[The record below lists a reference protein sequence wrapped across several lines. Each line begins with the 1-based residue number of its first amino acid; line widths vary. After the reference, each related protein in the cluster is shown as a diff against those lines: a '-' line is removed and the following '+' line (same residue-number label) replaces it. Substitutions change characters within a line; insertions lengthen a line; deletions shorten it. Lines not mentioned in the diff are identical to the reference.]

1 MQCDCRSR
9 SLEEFQT
16 PTGTESAGGSKYFV
30 VRDSGQ
36 RWFIATR
43 VEFELQHGQG
53 SRLRRSH
60 TMLSWAMEDSTRVQ
74 RYTVNLVLEGVVP
87 PC

>member
-1 MQCDCRSR
+1 M
-9 SLEEFQT
+9 LQT
-16 PTGTESAGGSKYFV
+16 LTSAERDGGGGGKYYV
-30 VRDSGQ
+30 VRNSSQ
-36 RWFIATR
+36 RWLIATG
-43 VEFELQHGQG
+43 VEFELRHGQR